1 MSHIL
6 RELCRPYGVTVN
18 GPAVVAVP
26 PEVAM
31 AILPVIAPSGTVAV
45 TFEVKFAV
53 KPVALTPP
61 NVTCVAPFKPPPV
74 MTTEVPT
81 FPLVGVKLVML
92 GRTMKLFSL
101 FKTPVGVVTLTT
113 PPVAVVVGMVAVK

>member
-1 MSHIL
+1 MAEQPSRCKTFSWTVSELQEALSASIHDVQMVLTYLSSRTDLDQSRIGALLTMSHIL

-26 PEVAM
+26 PGVAM
-31 AILPVIAPSGTVAV
+31 AIRPVIAPSGTVAV

-61 NVTCVAPFKPPPV
+61 KRWRSRP
-74 MTTEVPT
+74 
-81 FPLVGVKLVML
+81 GD
-92 GRTMKLFSL
+92 
-101 FKTPVGVVTLTT
+101 
-113 PPVAVVVGMVAVK
+113 